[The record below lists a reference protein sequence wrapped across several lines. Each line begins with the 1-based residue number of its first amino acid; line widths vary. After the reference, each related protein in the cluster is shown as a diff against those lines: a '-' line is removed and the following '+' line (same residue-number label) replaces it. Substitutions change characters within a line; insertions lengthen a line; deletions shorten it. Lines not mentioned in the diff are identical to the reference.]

1 MFNHL
6 KLVEMN
12 CRDNAEKVFSFRERK
27 ILNLID
33 LYFFT
38 KLINGNYPNWKRIVP
53 DEFEHEFK
61 FKFFNGIV
69 EVDKHFLEKDDF
81 FKGLESFRQSLK
93 YLECDLRETSILE
106 ELKDVLK

>member
-33 LYFFT
+33 LYLSN
-38 KLINGNYPNWKRIVP
+38 KNPYVI
-53 DEFEHEFK
+53 FEISCSIHGSYK